1 MACFEFA
8 ICGQMG
14 RVMSADSPTFATRPP
29 ATRSRVTNGRQ
40 LLPMVDGR
48 SIWARRMRDLMELH
62 LDDLG
67 GAENTSEAER
77 SIVRRVA
84 VIETELEYQESR
96 FAELRMDGKEPS
108 EKLLDLYSRLAGN
121 LRRLLESIGI
131 ERRARDITPNLKDY
145 LEVTKEQT
153 NGSA

>member
-1 MACFEFA
+1 MGDMMA
-8 ICGQMG
+8 
-14 RVMSADSPTFATRPP
+14 ADSPTSATRPP

-40 LLPMVDGR
+40 LLPAVDGR

-121 LRRLLESIGI
+121 LRRLLESIGLK
-131 ERRARDITPNLKDY
+131 RRVLDITPDLQTY
-145 LEVTKEQT
+145 LRATEGQAD
-153 NGSA
+153 GRA

>member
-84 VIETELEYQESR
+84 V
-96 FAELRMDGKEPS
+96 A
-108 EKLLDLYSRLAGN
+108 DLGEDHRLAVPALHRTDPLQMWLPVALHCLN
-121 LRRLLESIGI
+121 RPPATMYRLLS
-131 ERRARDITPNLKDY
+131 
-145 LEVTKEQT
+145 
-153 NGSA
+153 

>member
-1 MACFEFA
+1 MMA
-8 ICGQMG
+8 
-14 RVMSADSPTFATRPP
+14 ADSPTSATRPP

-40 LLPMVDGR
+40 LLPAVDGR

-84 VIETELEYQESR
+84 VIETELEYQEAQ
-96 FAELRMDGKEPS
+96 FAELRQAGKAVSRED
-108 EKLLDLYSRLAGN
+108 LDLYQRLAN
-121 LRRLLESIGI
+121 SMRRLLESVGL
-131 ERRARDITPNLKDY
+131 ERRARNITPTIADWI
-145 LEVTKEQT
+145 EQQDKHP
-153 NGSA
+153 

>member
-1 MACFEFA
+1 MGDMMAT
-8 ICGQMG
+8 
-14 RVMSADSPTFATRPP
+14 DSPPFVIRPP

-48 SIWARRMRDLMELH
+48 SAWARRMRDLMELH

-84 VIETELEYQESR
+84 VIETELEYQEAQ
-96 FAELRMDGKEPS
+96 FAELRQAGKDPS
-108 EKLLDLYSRLAGN
+108 ERMLDLYSRLASS

-131 ERRARDITPNLKDY
+131 ERRARDITPSVADWI
-145 LEVTKEQT
+145 EQQ
-153 NGSA
+153 GDHP

>member
-1 MACFEFA
+1 MGDMMA
-8 ICGQMG
+8 
-14 RVMSADSPTFATRPP
+14 ADSPTSATRPP

-40 LLPMVDGR
+40 LLPAVDGR

-84 VIETELEYQESR
+84 VIETELEYQEAQ
-96 FAELRMDGKEPS
+96 FAELRQAGKNPS
-108 EKLLDLYSRLAGN
+108 EKMLDLYSRLAGN

-131 ERRARDITPNLKDY
+131 ERRVRNITPSVSDWI
-145 LEVTKEQT
+145 EQQG
-153 NGSA
+153 NHP